1 VVNSGVVCLDG
12 NWFGDGGRPPRT
24 AGAVTAGM
32 RLDIEFSDGRVGA
45 VAGDARMTPD
55 ETAPMPS
62 RRRRRRPDGGE
73 GQGSLF

>member
-1 VVNSGVVCLDG
+1 
-12 NWFGDGGRPPRT
+12 
-24 AGAVTAGM
+24 M

-45 VAGDARMTPD
+45 VAGDARMTPA
-55 ETAPMPS
+55 ETVPVPV